1 MPASSHE
8 CRRTGYITLLGCAKR
23 GLSGVG
29 GNVPPAPPGASAPH
43 PPEQLVVT
51 HIVMGSEGSGS
62 RNHAMSSF
70 QPIFLPVFILSY
82 ELFILEQLRI
92 HRKIK
97 QQTAFS
103 HTRFPHDDG
112 VSELQ

>member
-1 MPASSHE
+1 MNAEEPD
-8 CRRTGYITLLGCAKR
+8 TLLSSAVLR
-23 GLSGVG
+23 GACLVEVG
-29 GNVPPAPPGASAPH
+29 TCHPH
-43 PPEQLVVT
+43 PRGQVPLTPEQLVVT
-51 HIVMGSEGSGS
+51 HIVMGSEASGS

-103 HTRFPHDDG
+103 HTRFPHDG
-112 VSELQ
+112 RLPRGWRV